1 MKLLIVDDEELTRV
15 GVISSIIWQSI
26 GIDEVLQADDGM
38 NGLEMARM
46 HKPDIILCD
55 VRMPR
60 LDGIQMLEQL
70 ETILPDVVPVFMSGY
85 SDKEYLKAAIKLK
98 AVNYIE
104 KPLDPL
110 EIQDAVIFAWKE
122 SGPDTTNPSIPW
134 KMPPA
139 WPFCL
144 PSLTLKQKKT
154 LTSCWQSFPFP

>member
-15 GVISSIIWQSI
+15 GVISSINWQSI

-70 ETILPDVVPVFMSGY
+70 ETILDKKE
-85 SDKEYLKAAIKLK
+85 SDAESTKIGVYN
-98 AVNYIE
+98 VNE
-104 KPLDPL
+104 RLQLFFGP
-110 EIQDAVIFAWKE
+110 DAVMKYYSTPGVRTMVMLVLPIVRGKE
-122 SGPDTTNPSIPW
+122 EDSHAED
-134 KMPPA
+134 
-139 WPFCL
+139 
-144 PSLTLKQKKT
+144 
-154 LTSCWQSFPFP
+154 

>member
-15 GVISSIIWQSI
+15 GVISSINWQSI

-70 ETILPDVVPVFMSGY
+70 EIILPDVVPVFMSGY

-104 KPLDPL
+104 KPLNPV
-110 EIQDAVIFAWKE
+110 EIRDAIVKPVIFAWRKNVP
-122 SGPDTTNPSIPW
+122 GKMRPSIPW
-134 KMPPA
+134 KALPA
-139 WPFCL
+139 WLFFS
-144 PSLTLKQKKT
+144 PSLSPMQRKV
-154 LTSCWQSFPFP
+154 LTSS

>member
-15 GVISSIIWQSI
+15 GVISSINWQSI

-70 ETILPDVVPVFMSGY
+70 EIILPDVVPVFMSGY

-104 KPLDPL
+104 KPLDL
-110 EIQDAVIFAWKE
+110 
-122 SGPDTTNPSIPW
+122 
-134 KMPPA
+134 
-139 WPFCL
+139 
-144 PSLTLKQKKT
+144 SLIHI
-154 LTSCWQSFPFP
+154 

>member
-15 GVISSIIWQSI
+15 GVISSINWQSI

-70 ETILPDVVPVFMSGY
+70 ETIL
-85 SDKEYLKAAIKLK
+85 DK
-98 AVNYIE
+98 
-104 KPLDPL
+104 
-110 EIQDAVIFAWKE
+110 KE
-122 SGPDTTNPSIPW
+122 SDAESTKIRNI
-134 KMPPA
+134 
-139 WPFCL
+139 
-144 PSLTLKQKKT
+144 
-154 LTSCWQSFPFP
+154 

>member
-15 GVISSIIWQSI
+15 GVISSINWQSI

-70 ETILPDVVPVFMSGY
+70 ETILPDVVPV
-85 SDKEYLKAAIKLK
+85 L
-98 AVNYIE
+98 
-104 KPLDPL
+104 
-110 EIQDAVIFAWKE
+110 
-122 SGPDTTNPSIPW
+122 
-134 KMPPA
+134 
-139 WPFCL
+139 
-144 PSLTLKQKKT
+144 
-154 LTSCWQSFPFP
+154 